1 MNLHFYTFIH
11 LGMLV
16 QNALKFLLGFGQVR
30 SAWMHAIAA
39 ALNNPKP
46 ITVGAET
53 PAISISHRTTTTQHH
68 QSQVS
73 YYLGYSALTDHF
85 PTEILHPNPDCGNAA
100 CRAAQARD

>member
-46 ITVGAET
+46 ITVGRRPLQSPFHTAPRPPNIT
-53 PAISISHRTTTTQHH
+53 NHRSRTTWAT
-68 QSQVS
+68 
-73 YYLGYSALTDHF
+73 
-85 PTEILHPNPDCGNAA
+85 P
-100 CRAAQARD
+100 R